1 MADTAKTEA
10 MVLGLETSRLT
21 MRAQLEPLMPAII
34 RQLDAGVPRSDIHKI
49 VVSQGFD
56 VKERVFY
63 TYISRYRKK
72 TSPSETPVTRKKPV
86 PPTKP
91 QNGNSEPAV
100 VVEEFVAENEE
111 TIVGENPLSLLTN
124 EKSREEF
131 ANQYMQR
138 PPLRKRN
145 KT

>member
-10 MVLGLETSRLT
+10 MVLGLETPKLT

-91 QNGNSEPAV
+91 QNGNSEPV
-100 VVEEFVAENEE
+100 VVADESQAESSTVHIIEPALDLLSNE
-111 TIVGENPLSLLTN
+111 N
-124 EKSREEF
+124 SREEF
-131 ANQYMQR
+131 TNQFMQR
-138 PPLRKRN
+138 PSIRKGT
-145 KT
+145 KS

>member
-10 MVLGLETSRLT
+10 MVLGLETPKLT

-72 TSPSETPVTRKKPV
+72 TSPSETPVARKKTV

-91 QNGNSEPAV
+91 QNGNSEQPV
-100 VVEEFVAENEE
+100 VVDESQAESSTVQVIEPALDLLSNE
-111 TIVGENPLSLLTN
+111 N
-124 EKSREEF
+124 SREEF
-131 ANQYMQR
+131 TNQFMQR
-138 PPLRKRN
+138 PSIRKGT
-145 KT
+145 KS